1 MLWVGGFLAKQTR
14 ERKRECVCVCV
25 DWGDK
30 VEKKTGNSIGG
41 KKKKKNT
48 FQIWVKCQNQRGG
61 GAEAGSL

>member
-14 ERKRECVCVCV
+14 ERKRECVCV

-30 VEKKTGNSIGG
+30 VEKMGNSMGG
-41 KKKKKNT
+41 KKKKNT